1 MHSVMMVSWKSLST
15 YQKSLFAKNADQTS
29 IELYKTGT
37 HLVDLGVEIGSV
49 YGREIVSVAVTT
61 FLPSF
66 LNLDQTDNMG

>member
-37 HLVDLGVEIGSV
+37 HLVDLGVKIGSV

-61 FLPSF
+61 FLPF
-66 LNLDQTDNMG
+66 